1 MIREEWR
8 LHKTLIGGVGSGL
21 FPFVIFIFTA
31 LGTFA
36 APLYVG
42 NISVRLILVLLHFA
56 ALFYGFF
63 VGGFGGIGEQVMTK
77 RLGQVTMLLQLPQL
91 YPVSF
96 KRLMGLFYIK
106 DALYYLLYSL
116 VPLIFGLGIAAPYAG
131 VSYTGIGV
139 LGVTLVLVF
148 MMGMGLSFLLSTL
161 STRSRTLTLLTLC
174 LLFSVILL
182 VYPLQII
189 SVDTV
194 LPALG
199 YWETQNIFSLVASAL
214 VSVGFAGA
222 GILLTREQ
230 YTVHRHRYSA
240 SLLGAEAKLGSIG
253 SLRTMVAKEW
263 LELRRSGSLFPAV
276 AGFAGPL
283 LVIYFVTW
291 VFQTGFGAPLH
302 FNVVFFSGFV
312 GFMGVMTYSVL
323 TSIEHNEY
331 LNVMPVTVDR
341 VVKAKL
347 VIYCL
352 ITVVITVGYVVFI
365 GVLNAEWHYIPISL
379 VVAAS
384 TMIYGVAV
392 VAYLTG
398 LWTNTMFF
406 GATTILK
413 FAAIVV
419 PPLTI
424 IELAAMMLQFNAA
437 TAMTILIGASGLL
450 LVGSWMIFTRL
461 ATKWKDAGFSY
472 ISASSQ

>member
-8 LHKTLIGGVGSGL
+8 LHKTLMGGVGSGL
-21 FPFVIFIFTA
+21 FPLVIFIFTA
-31 LGTFA
+31 LGAIA
-36 APLYVG
+36 APFYVG
-42 NISVRLILVLLHFA
+42 NISGHSILMLLHFA

-96 KRLMGLFYIK
+96 KQLMGLFYLK
-106 DALYYLLYSL
+106 DAVYYLLYSL
-116 VPLIFGLGIAAPYAG
+116 VPLVLGLGIAAPYAG

-139 LGVTLVLVF
+139 LGVTLALVF

-161 STRSRTLTLLTLC
+161 GSRSRAMMLVTLC
-174 LLFSVILL
+174 FLAGAILL
-182 VYPLQII
+182 VYPFQTIPLGM
-189 SVDTV
+189 V
-194 LPALG
+194 LPPLG
-199 YWETQNIFSLVASAL
+199 YWETHSILSLIASVL
-214 VSVGFAGA
+214 VSVCFVGA

-230 YTVHRHRYSA
+230 YTVRRHRYSA

-253 SLRTMVAKEW
+253 SLRLMVAKEW

-276 AGFAGPL
+276 TGFAGPL

-291 VFQTGFGAPLH
+291 VFQTGFGAPLY

-352 ITVVITVGYVVFI
+352 ITT
-365 GVLNAEWHYIPISL
+365 
-379 VVAAS
+379 
-384 TMIYGVAV
+384 
-392 VAYLTG
+392 
-398 LWTNTMFF
+398 
-406 GATTILK
+406 
-413 FAAIVV
+413 
-419 PPLTI
+419 
-424 IELAAMMLQFNAA
+424 
-437 TAMTILIGASGLL
+437 
-450 LVGSWMIFTRL
+450 
-461 ATKWKDAGFSY
+461 
-472 ISASSQ
+472 